1 MSTNNHHRFY
11 ESNIALAGLCQA
23 AALVKQIA
31 RSSEFDN
38 KALMTSLNSIAI
50 TNSENTEQVFG
61 DINRLALGYQT
72 LLAQLSNQS
81 TNKDVEVTRYI
92 ANLLSIE
99 RKLSAS
105 KKNMASLGERISNI
119 QRQKLHLDITDS
131 QMMSNLASIYTDV
144 VSPVTR
150 KIQVAGDPEIL
161 KRPDTQHR
169 VRAILLAGV
178 RAAVLW
184 RQLGGK
190 RRHILFS
197 RQQILDSAEH
207 TLNNISTPN

>member
-1 MSTNNHHRFY
+1 MNTNNHHRFY

-31 RSSEFDN
+31 RNNEFDN
-38 KALMTSLNSIAI
+38 HALTTSLNSIAI

-61 DINRLALGYQT
+61 DTNQLALGYQT
-72 LLAQLSNQS
+72 LLEQLSNQS
-81 TNKDVEVTRYI
+81 NNKDVEVTRYI

-105 KKNMASLGERISNI
+105 KKTMAALGERISNI
-119 QRQKLHLDITDS
+119 QRQQLHLDLTDS
-131 QMMSNLASIYTDV
+131 QMLSNLASIYTDV

-150 KIQVAGDPEIL
+150 KIQVAGEPTLL
-161 KRPDTQHR
+161 KHPDNQHR
-169 VRAILLAGV
+169 VRATLLAGV

-190 RRHILFS
+190 RRHILFN
-197 RQQILDSAEH
+197 RQQIIDSATH
-207 TLNNISTPN
+207 TLHNISTPN

>member
-1 MSTNNHHRFY
+1 MSTNNNHRFY

-31 RSSEFDN
+31 RNNDFDSQ
-38 KALMTSLNSIAI
+38 ALTTSLNSIAI

-61 DINRLALGYQT
+61 DTDKLSLGYQT
-72 LLAQLSNQS
+72 ILSQLGNQS
-81 TNKDVEVTRYI
+81 TIKDVEVTRYI

-99 RKLSAS
+99 RKLSSS
-105 KKNMASLGERISNI
+105 KKTMAALGERISNI
-119 QRQKLHLDITDS
+119 QRQQLHLDISDS
-131 QMMSNLASIYTDV
+131 QMLSNLASIYTDV
-144 VSPVTR
+144 VSPVAR

-161 KRPDTQHR
+161 KSPGNQHR
-169 VRAILLAGV
+169 VRATLLAGL

-197 RQQILDSAEH
+197 RQQILDSAQQ

>member
-31 RSSEFDN
+31 RDNEFDSQ
-38 KALMTSLNSIAI
+38 ALTTSLNSIAI

-61 DINRLALGYQT
+61 DIHQLTLGYQT
-72 LLAQLSNQS
+72 IVAQLSNQS
-81 TNKDVEVTRYI
+81 TNKDVEITRYI
-92 ANLLSIE
+92 ASLLSIE

-105 KKNMASLGERISNI
+105 KKTMAALGERISNV
-119 QRQKLHLDITDS
+119 QRQQLHLDISDS
-131 QMMSNLASIYTDV
+131 QMLSNLASIYTDV

-150 KIQVAGDPEIL
+150 KIQVAGDPAL
-161 KRPDTQHR
+161 LQRPDNQHR

-197 RQQILDSAEH
+197 RQQIIDNAEH
-207 TLNNISTPN
+207 TLHNISPPN

>member
-1 MSTNNHHRFY
+1 MSINNKHRFY

-31 RSSEFDN
+31 RSNDFDSQ
-38 KALMTSLNSIAI
+38 ALATSLNSIAI

-61 DINRLALGYQT
+61 DTNQLSLGYQT
-72 LLAQLSNQS
+72 ILAQLSNQS
-81 TNKDVEVTRYI
+81 NNKDVEVTRYI

-99 RKLSAS
+99 RKLSSS
-105 KKNMASLGERISNI
+105 KKTMAALGERISNI
-119 QRQKLHLDITDS
+119 QRQQLHLDITDS
-131 QMMSNLASIYTDV
+131 QILSNLASIYTDV
-144 VSPVTR
+144 VSPVAR
-150 KIQVAGDPEIL
+150 KIQVSGDPEIL
-161 KRPDTQHR
+161 KSPGNQHR
-169 VRAILLAGV
+169 VRATLLAGL

-190 RRHILFS
+190 RRHILFN
-197 RQQILDSAEH
+197 RQQILDSAQQ

>member
-1 MSTNNHHRFY
+1 MSNNNHHRFY

-31 RSSEFDN
+31 RSNDFD
-38 KALMTSLNSIAI
+38 KQALATSLNSIAI
-50 TNSENTEQVFG
+50 TTSDNTEQVFG
-61 DINRLALGYQT
+61 DINQLTLGYQT
-72 LLAQLSNQS
+72 LLDQLSNQS

-99 RKLSAS
+99 RKLSS
-105 KKNMASLGERISNI
+105 NKKTMATLGERISNI
-119 QRQKLHLDITDS
+119 QRQQLHLDITDS
-131 QMMSNLASIYTDV
+131 QMLSNLASIYTDV
-144 VSPVTR
+144 VSPVSR

-161 KRPDTQHR
+161 KRPDNQHR
-169 VRAILLAGV
+169 VRALLLAGI

-197 RQQILDSAEH
+197 RSQILANAEH

>member
-1 MSTNNHHRFY
+1 MSINNQHRFY

-31 RSSEFDN
+31 RSNDFNSQ
-38 KALMTSLNSIAI
+38 ALTTSLNSIAI

-61 DINRLALGYQT
+61 DTNQLSLGYQT
-72 LLAQLSNQS
+72 ILSQLGNQS
-81 TNKDVEVTRYI
+81 TIKDVEVTRYI

-99 RKLSAS
+99 RKLSSS
-105 KKNMASLGERISNI
+105 KKTMAALGERISNI
-119 QRQKLHLDITDS
+119 QRQQLHLNISDS
-131 QMMSNLASIYTDV
+131 QMLSNLASIYTDV
-144 VSPVTR
+144 VSPVSR
-150 KIQVAGDPEIL
+150 KIQVAGDPTIL
-161 KRPDTQHR
+161 KSPDNQHR
-169 VRAILLAGV
+169 VRATLLAGL

-197 RQQILDSAEH
+197 RQQILDSAQQ
-207 TLNNISTPN
+207 TLNNISTLN

>member
-1 MSTNNHHRFY
+1 MSNNNHRRFY

-31 RSSEFDN
+31 RTNEFDQQ
-38 KALMTSLNSIAI
+38 ALATSLNSIAI

-61 DINRLALGYQT
+61 DISYLALGYQT
-72 LLAQLSNQS
+72 LLDQLSNQS

-99 RKLSAS
+99 RKLSAN
-105 KKNMASLGERISNI
+105 KKTMAALGERISNI
-119 QRQKLHLDITDS
+119 QRQQQHLEITNT
-131 QMMSNLASIYTDV
+131 QMLSNLASIYTDV
-144 VSPVTR
+144 ISPVSR

-161 KRPDTQHR
+161 KRPDNQNR
-169 VRAILLAGV
+169 VRAALLAGI

-197 RQQILDSAEH
+197 RQQIVASAQN
-207 TLNNISTPN
+207 TLNNINTPN

>member
-31 RSSEFDN
+31 RSNEFDSQ
-38 KALMTSLNSIAI
+38 ALATSLNSIAI

-61 DINRLALGYQT
+61 DTNQLALGYQT
-72 LLAQLSNQS
+72 ILEQLSNQS
-81 TNKDVEVTRYI
+81 NNKDVEVTRYI

-99 RKLSAS
+99 RKLSSS
-105 KKNMASLGERISNI
+105 KKTMSALGERISNI
-119 QRQKLHLDITDS
+119 KRQQLHLDITDS
-131 QMMSNLASIYTDV
+131 QMLSNLASIYTDV

-150 KIQVAGDPEIL
+150 KIQVAGDPTLL
-161 KRPDTQHR
+161 KRPDNQHR

-190 RRHILFS
+190 RRHILFN

-207 TLNNISTPN
+207 TLNNISTAN